1 MPPGAYIA
9 PAAYAYIAMPAY
21 IPFRGAYT
29 AVFIATLGSM
39 AHTDIKFHGSYHQ
52 PTLSSSYDNNLLI
65 LTEGS
70 NRVTRKH
77 SSVTLW
83 LPGFSQKTSNSL
95 MFWGPVDS
103 SSCSSS
109 PSRVATEGRKGL
121 RGHSGD
127 FMATLASSIDLKQSF
142 RVSEKTL
149 STLSLSLVCLFVC
162 LLYLS
167 WSISWF
173 PQ

>member
-52 PTLSSSYDNNLLI
+52 PTLSSSFDNNLLI

-70 NRVTRKH
+70 NRVTREH

-95 MFWGPVDS
+95 MFLGPVDS
-103 SSCSSS
+103 SSS
-109 PSRVATEGRKGL
+109 
-121 RGHSGD
+121 
-127 FMATLASSIDLKQSF
+127 
-142 RVSEKTL
+142 
-149 STLSLSLVCLFVC
+149 
-162 LLYLS
+162 
-167 WSISWF
+167 
-173 PQ
+173 